1 MDPTGKGD
9 QPDTPE
15 DGKEFNDTY
24 DNKGDQVSPPQ
35 PWKSGPP
42 R

>member
-9 QPDTPE
+9 QPEPAE
-15 DGKEFNDTY
+15 DVKQFSESAEH
-24 DNKGDQVSPPQ
+24 KADQEHPDQ
-35 PWKSGPP
+35 PWKSL

>member
-9 QPDTPE
+9 QPEPVE
-15 DGKEFNDTY
+15 GFKQFNESAE
-24 DNKGDQVSPPQ
+24 NKADQEHPDQ
-35 PWKSGPP
+35 PWKSS